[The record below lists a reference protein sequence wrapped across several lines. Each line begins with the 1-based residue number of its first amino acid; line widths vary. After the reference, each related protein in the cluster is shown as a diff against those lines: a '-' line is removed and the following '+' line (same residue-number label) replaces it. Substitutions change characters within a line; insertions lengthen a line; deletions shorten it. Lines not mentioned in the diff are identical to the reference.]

1 MARGA
6 AGAREQ
12 AEAQMFRVMATFAP
26 AFGMLGTLVGLIN
39 LMAILGDGSMQTIGQ
54 QLAIGLMT
62 TFYGILLAN
71 LVCKPIAVKLERRTA
86 RRVESMNMVLQGI
99 AMMCEKRG
107 PAVVRETLNSFVMHV
122 EDEIYD
128 GGAPAAQPA
137 RTEGQVRPAPVLCPS
152 PAPPPRA
159 NEPDF
164 SSLAQRIEQAR
175 QAQLRAQ
182 KAAENSGWRMSQS
195 KSAGGKDRYARWH
208 VDEAVEQDSENWLL
222 SYLDLITLLLAMLVV
237 MLAISRLHGFPGES
251 KPVELVGSLAA
262 SGLPAYDGEYSEFDK
277 VAIPPE
283 WAAPEATAQA
293 AAPATASDGEIVA
306 EAAPPLK
313 APSKESLG
321 LADLGKSVD
330 VIVNEQSVSF
340 RISNELLFASG
351 QATLSPAGLDVIKRL
366 AAILNK
372 NEYQVSVEGHSDT
385 VPIQTRQFAS
395 NWELSSSRATS
406 VLRELVRDGVSAG
419 RLRAVGYAETRP
431 IESNE
436 TPAGRAANR
445 RVELIM
451 DITQPPK
458 AAPAPA
464 PAKS

>member
-1 MARGA
+1 M
-6 AGAREQ
+6 
-12 AEAQMFRVMATFAP
+12 
-26 AFGMLGTLVGLIN
+26 
-39 LMAILGDGSMQTIGQ
+39 
-54 QLAIGLMT
+54 
-62 TFYGILLAN
+62 
-71 LVCKPIAVKLERRTA
+71 
-86 RRVESMNMVLQGI
+86 
-99 AMMCEKRG
+99 
-107 PAVVRETLNSFVMHV
+107 
-122 EDEIYD
+122 
-128 GGAPAAQPA
+128 
-137 RTEGQVRPAPVLCPS
+137 
-152 PAPPPRA
+152 
-159 NEPDF
+159 
-164 SSLAQRIEQAR
+164 
-175 QAQLRAQ
+175 
-182 KAAENSGWRMSQS
+182 
-195 KSAGGKDRYARWH
+195 
-208 VDEAVEQDSENWLL
+208 
-222 SYLDLITLLLAMLVV
+222 
-237 MLAISRLHGFPGES
+237 
-251 KPVELVGSLAA
+251 
-262 SGLPAYDGEYSEFDK
+262 
-277 VAIPPE
+277 
-283 WAAPEATAQA
+283 
-293 AAPATASDGEIVA
+293 A

-436 TPAGRAANR
+436 TPVGRAANR

-451 DITQPPK
+451 DITQPPRPRRPR
-458 AAPAPA
+458 AGQVLSGGGRRRLALALGRERR
-464 PAKS
+464 

>member
-1 MARGA
+1 MGRARGHGPGGR
-6 AGAREQ
+6 AGH
-12 AEAQMFRVMATFAP
+12 
-26 AFGMLGTLVGLIN
+26 G
-39 LMAILGDGSMQTIGQ
+39 
-54 QLAIGLMT
+54 
-62 TFYGILLAN
+62 
-71 LVCKPIAVKLERRTA
+71 KRRRD
-86 RRVESMNMVLQGI
+86 RR
-99 AMMCEKRG
+99 RG
-107 PAVVRETLNSFVMHV
+107 R
-122 EDEIYD
+122 
-128 GGAPAAQPA
+128 
-137 RTEGQVRPAPVLCPS
+137 
-152 PAPPPRA
+152 
-159 NEPDF
+159 
-164 SSLAQRIEQAR
+164 
-175 QAQLRAQ
+175 
-182 KAAENSGWRMSQS
+182 
-195 KSAGGKDRYARWH
+195 
-208 VDEAVEQDSENWLL
+208 
-222 SYLDLITLLLAMLVV
+222 
-237 MLAISRLHGFPGES
+237 
-251 KPVELVGSLAA
+251 
-262 SGLPAYDGEYSEFDK
+262 
-277 VAIPPE
+277 
-283 WAAPEATAQA
+283 
-293 AAPATASDGEIVA
+293 
-306 EAAPPLK
+306 PPLK